1 MTVSRWA
8 EHGACKGKTA
18 LFFPEP
24 GDTKSAARAFEICAT
39 CPVLEQCREHV
50 MTNEE
55 RYGIWGGMNGVRRR
69 IARNPDS
76 QAAWNQHGT
85 AKAYNYGCRCFDCKE
100 AGREYQIRMRTGRKR
115 NVTANTDTGN
125 TTN

>member
-1 MTVSRWA
+1 MTVGRWA
-8 EHGACKGKTA
+8 EHGACKGKTD
-18 LFFPEP
+18 LFFPEV

-50 MTNEE
+50 MENDE
-55 RYGIWGGMNGVRRR
+55 RYGIWAGMNGVRRR

-85 AKAYNYGCRCFDCKE
+85 AKSYNYGCRCFDCKE
-100 AGREYQIRMRTGRKR
+100 AGREYQIRMRAGRRR
-115 NVTANTDTGN
+115 NVTPNNHTGN
-125 TTN
+125 ITN